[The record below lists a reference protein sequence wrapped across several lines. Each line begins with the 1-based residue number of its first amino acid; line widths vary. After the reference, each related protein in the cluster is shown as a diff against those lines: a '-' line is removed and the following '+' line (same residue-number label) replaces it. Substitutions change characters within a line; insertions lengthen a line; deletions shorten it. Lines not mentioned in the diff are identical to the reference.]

1 MAREE
6 LSERLEALAALL
18 QARELLPRRA
28 QPRVRLLLLV
38 CLLEQ
43 LRHPPAQV
51 LSTLPDW
58 LDLLL
63 DRLEHPL
70 PLISQVQNETMCPLL
85 LFTRQIPQLATLKNL
100 VELGA

>member
-6 LSERLEALAALL
+6 LGKQLEALAALL
-18 QARELLPRRA
+18 RERELLPRRA
-28 QPRVRLLLLV
+28 QQRVRLLLLG

-43 LRHPPAQV
+43 LRHPPAEV

-70 PLISQVQNETMCPLL
+70 PLISQALNESMCPLPF
-85 LFTRQIPQLATLKNL
+85 FTRQIPNP
-100 VELGA
+100 